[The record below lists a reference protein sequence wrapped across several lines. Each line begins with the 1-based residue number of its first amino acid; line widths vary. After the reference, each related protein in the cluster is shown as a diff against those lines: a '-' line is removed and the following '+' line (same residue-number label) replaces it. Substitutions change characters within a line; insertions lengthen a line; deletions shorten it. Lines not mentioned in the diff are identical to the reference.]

1 MQQGATVTA
10 TITEDLGVALPA
22 ERCEATL
29 DDLETVVRLHRG
41 RIFRFLMLSLR
52 DLDAAE
58 TLTQDCFLK
67 AYAARHSFRG
77 ECSLETWLMR
87 VAINLARDHARNRK
101 LQFWR
106 RASASSIDICDVT
119 DRIANRESTA
129 EEALILRE
137 QIGLVWKAAEE
148 LPGRQREVFL
158 LRFLEDKSVE
168 EIATITRTAEKTVKS
183 HLYRALS
190 CIRAGCSRAQLGET
204 K

>member
-22 ERCEATL
+22 ERSEATL

-119 DRIANRESTA
+119 DQIANRQSTA

-137 QIGLVWKAAEE
+137 QIGLVWKAAEG
-148 LPGRQREVFL
+148 LPARQREVFL

-168 EIATITRTAEKTVKS
+168 EIATITGTAEKTVKS

-190 CIRAGCSRAQLGET
+190 YIRAGCTRAQLGET